1 MKRTNVELSEMLFRD
16 AEHSD
21 RYVTILQLMKS
32 NNPEHA
38 ALAYLLAL
46 INAPV
51 NCCFDFSNDK
61 VKLNAVEGS
70 WVTGSCR
77 RVLALAFNL
86 WNFQNPADV
95 SDVFGYGAYEYGDY
109 MFYAIKMRFEH
120 VNYYRVK

>member
-16 AEHSD
+16 EQHRD
-21 RYVTILQLMKS
+21 MYVNILHQMKS
-32 NNPEHA
+32 NTPEHA

-46 INAPV
+46 IKAPV

-95 SDVFGYGAYEYGDY
+95 SDVFSYCAYEYGDY
-109 MFYAIKMRFEH
+109 LFYAIQMRFEV
-120 VNYYRVK
+120 VNYHRLK